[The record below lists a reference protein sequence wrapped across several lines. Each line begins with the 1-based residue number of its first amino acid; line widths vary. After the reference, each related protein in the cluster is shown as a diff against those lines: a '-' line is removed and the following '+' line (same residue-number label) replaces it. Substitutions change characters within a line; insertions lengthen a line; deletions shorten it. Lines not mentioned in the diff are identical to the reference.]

1 MKNMLV
7 VCALAIALVGCAS
20 VVNDDE
26 YNKLASQAENEIKLA
41 DKTGFLWTGTEKL
54 MKDSRVAKA
63 AADKALKDGYKTMA
77 KNDFDKAMKLA
88 NKAMKEAQ
96 LAQQQ
101 ARDNANPV
109 ISYQ

>member
-1 MKNMLV
+1 MKNLLA
-7 VCALAIALVGCAS
+7 VCTLAVALVGCAS